1 MLTKATAIAQLRA
14 TGTLATDQR
23 KAIVVTHEQ
32 ARAPMTGAINRLMM
46 GNARAAGLRH
56 VAPSSNQAV
65 LP

>member
-1 MLTKATAIAQLRA
+1 MPTKASAIALLRA
-14 TGTLATDQR
+14 TGTLVGEQR
-23 KAIVVTHEQ
+23 QAITVTHEQ
-32 ARAPMTGAINRLMM
+32 ARAPITGEINRLMM